1 MEWLNELKHPTMR
14 QRIKPFWFWN
24 GELTE
29 EEIDRQLKEMR
40 EQGLGGAFICARQ
53 GQKVPYLC
61 RKWDERI
68 QFACQRAKK
77 YGLEV
82 WLYDEYPYPS
92 GVAGGEVMLEH
103 PEAVHTMLHHI
114 SLDWV
119 GEKENEYVFDFEKVL
134 YAKAIPVS
142 RDGNLVWNA
151 SLDLKDDIG
160 NRQETEI
167 YQRSGLTAY
176 NNKRF
181 FTYGPK
187 KVLNRTLPKGKWKIE
202 IYTQKYVDDFK
213 YYGTYF
219 DPCNKEAVKTF
230 LECTYER
237 YNRILG
243 DQFGTSIF
251 GMFSDE
257 TGMLGK
263 LPWSVKLPEYFRKR
277 NGYDICEVLP
287 ALHYTDQKECYKIR
301 YDYYQSI
308 HELLRDSYHKQ
319 ISQWCEKHGIL
330 YATEVPSMRRS
341 TEMFSHVVGGDTSHE
356 KVGRSLEWVLER
368 YLANYRSCAQG
379 ISSVAR
385 QLGRSYAMVESFHS
399 VGWSMTIQ
407 DAKWMFDL
415 MAAQGIN
422 FFNVHAFYYTIDSI
436 TKHDAPPSQFFQN
449 PYWKYYH
456 LLGDYAGRLSAW
468 VSNTE
473 PEHEVAILDPVVS
486 LWTRLGNPMHGFT
499 YVGEN
504 EKEKR
509 ELETLRN
516 DWIYLAKELFLSH
529 VGYDFLDGEIMQ
541 RAVVKEGKMYLGKAV
556 YSVLVIPPS
565 TSMEKAVTDK
575 VEEFVKSGGHVIGA
589 GVFPYECI
597 DDDCQVQMRYAA
609 LFGMENR
616 RVCEEYWK
624 EKECEINGMIENKT
638 CAFLSTKGS
647 LKDTD
652 AAESVITWIR
662 KTVKDPVS
670 IDSGKNREIYSSVRR
685 QKDGSVTV
693 FIGNHGRETAKV
705 TVSGDKKW
713 NMVRKIN
720 LEHGELEKLS
730 LDQWHLEEES
740 NTVSLVL
747 DGCESCLLLWEET
760 ESDAEKQVKWKQEEK
775 TPVIVLDVSKE
786 MALTL
791 QGQNVYRIDSF
802 DMSLD
807 QKEWKETE
815 VQIFSEACDA
825 AKLLREEHLC
835 FTGSF
840 GIPKRIQIKYPIEA
854 YYRTVVRIEDVPKT
868 LSVLMDDRTISGS
881 FIMHVNGHKICKGDF
896 TPIFINDQNNRIC
909 PIVSYIKKG
918 ENQIDI
924 TVTVQKDFDGIRDPL
939 YLLGDFGVE
948 DGCIVS
954 TPKVGKLGEGYIK
967 GAPFY
972 SGEMR
977 FTTEFSYQGDKTGEI
992 VIELGGISHFYEC
1005 MEMKINGHDLG
1016 ARVFSPYR
1024 FRCRKEWLKKQ
1035 NAVELSYRNTLI
1047 HMLEGSYFDYETHQT
1062 MKITP

>member
-1 MEWLNELKHPTMR
+1 M
-14 QRIKPFWFWN
+14 
-24 GELTE
+24 
-29 EEIDRQLKEMR
+29 
-40 EQGLGGAFICARQ
+40 
-53 GQKVPYLC
+53 
-61 RKWDERI
+61 
-68 QFACQRAKK
+68 
-77 YGLEV
+77 
-82 WLYDEYPYPS
+82 
-92 GVAGGEVMLEH
+92 
-103 PEAVHTMLHHI
+103 
-114 SLDWV
+114 
-119 GEKENEYVFDFEKVL
+119 
-134 YAKAIPVS
+134 
-142 RDGNLVWNA
+142 
-151 SLDLKDDIG
+151 
-160 NRQETEI
+160 
-167 YQRSGLTAY
+167 
-176 NNKRF
+176 
-181 FTYGPK
+181 
-187 KVLNRTLPKGKWKIE
+187 
-202 IYTQKYVDDFK
+202 
-213 YYGTYF
+213 
-219 DPCNKEAVKTF
+219 
-230 LECTYER
+230 
-237 YNRILG
+237 
-243 DQFGTSIF
+243 
-251 GMFSDE
+251 
-257 TGMLGK
+257 
-263 LPWSVKLPEYFRKR
+263 
-277 NGYDICEVLP
+277 
-287 ALHYTDQKECYKIR
+287 
-301 YDYYQSI
+301 
-308 HELLRDSYHKQ
+308 
-319 ISQWCEKHGIL
+319 
-330 YATEVPSMRRS
+330 
-341 TEMFSHVVGGDTSHE
+341 
-356 KVGRSLEWVLER
+356 
-368 YLANYRSCAQG
+368 
-379 ISSVAR
+379 
-385 QLGRSYAMVESFHS
+385 
-399 VGWSMTIQ
+399 
-407 DAKWMFDL
+407 
-415 MAAQGIN
+415 
-422 FFNVHAFYYTIDSI
+422 
-436 TKHDAPPSQFFQN
+436 
-449 PYWKYYH
+449 
-456 LLGDYAGRLSAW
+456 
-468 VSNTE
+468 
-473 PEHEVAILDPVVS
+473 
-486 LWTRLGNPMHGFT
+486 
-499 YVGEN
+499 
-504 EKEKR
+504 
-509 ELETLRN
+509 
-516 DWIYLAKELFLSH
+516 
-529 VGYDFLDGEIMQ
+529 
-541 RAVVKEGKMYLGKAV
+541 
-556 YSVLVIPPS
+556 IPPS

-624 EKECEINGMIENKT
+624 EKECEIKGMIENKT

-662 KTVKDPVS
+662 KTVKELVS

-807 QKEWKETE
+807 QKEWKKTE

-977 FTTEFSYQGDKTGEI
+977 FTTDFSYQGDKTGEI

-1005 MEMKINGHDLG
+1005 MEMKVNGHDLG

-1035 NAVELSYRNTLI
+1035 NTVELSYRNTLI